1 VRVYF
6 DTEFIEDGR
15 TIDLVS
21 IGMVREDGRTY
32 YAQALSFDP
41 AKASRWVEE
50 HVLAQLARC
59 DRSLSLTEEMLR
71 HLASGRLCSSMCLWR
86 SKAEIGQEL
95 RRFVATKPIWGE
107 RAGAPEFW
115 ADYASY
121 DWLVLCQIFGTM
133 LHLPDGWPM
142 FVHDV
147 QQARQELTRGTGETI
162 VWPARAAVHLPE
174 HHALN
179 DARDCQDRFDYIE
192 AERQKRLG
200 LAAGGAR

>member
-6 DTEFIEDGR
+6 DTEFIENGV
-15 TIDLVS
+15 TIALVS

-32 YAQALSFDP
+32 YAQALGFEP
-41 AKASRWVEE
+41 ADASRWVEE
-50 HVLAQLARC
+50 HVLSLLQRC
-59 DRSLSLTEEMLR
+59 DRSLSLAEEMQQ
-71 HLASGRLCSSMCLWR
+71 HKHSGRPCSSMCPWR
-86 SKAEIGQEL
+86 SRAEIAQEL
-95 RRFVATKPIWGE
+95 RQFVATKPIWGE

-121 DWLVLCQIFGTM
+121 DWIALCQIFGTM
-133 LHLPDGWPM
+133 LQLPDGWPM
-142 FVHDV
+142 FCRDV
-147 QQARQELTRGTGETI
+147 QQAREELTRGSRETI

-174 HHALN
+174 HYALN

-200 LAAGGAR
+200 LAAGGMR